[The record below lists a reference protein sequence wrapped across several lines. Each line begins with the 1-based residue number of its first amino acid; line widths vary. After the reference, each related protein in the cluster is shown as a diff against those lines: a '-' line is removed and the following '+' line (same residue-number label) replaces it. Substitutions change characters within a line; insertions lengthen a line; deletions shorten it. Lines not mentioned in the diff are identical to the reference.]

1 MKTFVQKAATMF
13 LYCDIIRKICP
24 MAGLDHNNELR
35 CGFKSGEN
43 RIRKLTQCPC
53 KKIRD
58 REQKK
63 KGNAKI

>member
-1 MKTFVQKAATMF
+1 
-13 LYCDIIRKICP
+13 

-58 REQKK
+58 REQKRREK
-63 KGNAKI
+63 T